1 VGGLVVRCREMVSS
15 GRGRLPE
22 EERWSEGSWM
32 RRWWAVGSGRRK
44 MTPSRAFWLS
54 WVLPRNTSCIVFLF
68 LTAEYRL
75 QKDNIT

>member
-1 VGGLVVRCREMVSS
+1 VVWRELDEAV
-15 GRGRLPE
+15 
-22 EERWSEGSWM
+22 
-32 RRWWAVGSGRRK
+32 VGSG
-44 MTPSRAFWLS
+44 LS